1 MTFYQDKQM
10 KHFVL
15 GTDGQVD
22 HRKTALIKAL
32 TGIDTNRLKESGN
45 NFPFARAAKAIELL
59 HKANIMLICYVRNGR
74 MNIYSHER
82 RIII

>member
-1 MTFYQDKQM
+1 MSNFDKI
-10 KHFVL
+10 KNISCYKVWNLGIAAIISHF
-15 GTDGQVD
+15 
-22 HRKTALIKAL
+22 A
-32 TGIDTNRLKESGN
+32 
-45 NFPFARAAKAIELL
+45 PAAKDIELL